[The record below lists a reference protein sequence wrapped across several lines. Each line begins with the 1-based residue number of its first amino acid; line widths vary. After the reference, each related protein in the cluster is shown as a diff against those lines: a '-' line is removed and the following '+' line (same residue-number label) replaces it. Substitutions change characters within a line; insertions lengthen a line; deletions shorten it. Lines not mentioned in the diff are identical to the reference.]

1 MAAVRRECRR
11 ARPATT
17 ASRQTTMTRKQ
28 QRLAL
33 LVLGMTALAGAMA
46 LVLVAFNDNLV
57 FFYSPSELKAKPVAA
72 DQRVR
77 IGGQVEANSLSR
89 AADGQGIAFRVTDG
103 STDVAVVYGGPL
115 PDLFR
120 EGQGAVA
127 EGTLRPDGVFAAT
140 TVLAKHDE
148 KYMPREVVDALKKSG
163 HWQEGG
169 GPTPQSSPGSRRE
182 EGTRGSPDQFRGGG

>member
-1 MAAVRRECRR
+1 
-11 ARPATT
+11 
-17 ASRQTTMTRKQ
+17 MTRKQ

-33 LVLGMTALAGAMA
+33 LVLGMTALAGATA

-72 DQRVR
+72 DRRVR
-77 IGGQVEANSLSR
+77 IGGLVEANSLSR
-89 AADGQGIAFRVTDG
+89 TLDGQGISFRVTDG
-103 STDVAVVYGGPL
+103 STDVAVVYRGPL

-169 GPTPQSSPGSRRE
+169 GIKDAAAAPAGAARTQ
-182 EGTRGSPDQFRGGG
+182 